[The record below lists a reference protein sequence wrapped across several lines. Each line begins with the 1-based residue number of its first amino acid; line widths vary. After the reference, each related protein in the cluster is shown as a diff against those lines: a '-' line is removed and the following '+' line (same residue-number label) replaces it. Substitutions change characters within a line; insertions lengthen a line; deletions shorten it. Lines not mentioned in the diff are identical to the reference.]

1 MKKVMLPLVTLQM
14 NNYRK
19 VGLVFLIKHMILED
33 KLKACFLKTK
43 ALIQQKNILIKKIYW
58 RVAQNWEIGPFR
70 KERSI
75 KIILSTPTRNPIIR
89 TFTKSLFLNLST

>member
-1 MKKVMLPLVTLQM
+1 M

-43 ALIQQKNILIKKIYW
+43 ALIQQKNMIKKIYW
-58 RVAQNWEIGPFR
+58 RVAQNWEIICSKIPNSL
-70 KERSI
+70 SI
-75 KIILSTPTRNPIIR
+75 TEA
-89 TFTKSLFLNLST
+89 LNLLQTRAVFFYRNN